1 MKMAMNLGVAL
12 IALPLAAPALA
23 QEPQAMELA
32 KKNQCLT
39 CHSLD
44 QKMVGPAWRD
54 VAKKYAGDPEAE
66 AKLIV
71 KVKKGGSGVWGTV
84 PMPPNVTVKD
94 ADIKTMVQYVLS
106 LK

>member
-1 MKMAMNLGVAL
+1 MKMAIIIGAVL
-12 IALPLAAPALA
+12 IAPPLAAPVLA

-44 QKMVGPAWRD
+44 QKLVGPAWRD
-54 VAKKYAGDPEAE
+54 VAKKYAGDAEAE
-66 AKLIV
+66 ARLIV

-94 ADIKTMVQYVLS
+94 ADIKTLVQYVLS